1 MAAPNIVNVSTI
13 TGITTGRELTTSTTA
28 SMVMNPASSGKVFK
42 VNSVVV
48 SNIDGP
54 KEIIDEVK
62 EYIYTY
68 EVDIDNYKNDINN
81 ISKALIKMWNTSPEE
96 RKNNCIKARKCLDK
110 LRPNVIKEDWKKLL
124 FDIL

>member
-1 MAAPNIVNVSTI
+1 MQ
-13 TGITTGRELTTSTTA
+13 
-28 SMVMNPASSGKVFK
+28 KK
-42 VNSVVV
+42 
-48 SNIDGP
+48 
-54 KEIIDEVK
+54 VK